1 MGVMAA
7 IQTAGAGLLT
17 ENNDGCGVRVTFY
30 PATLAFGPGGA
41 ILAGLYFDHSSE
53 AYPSLPNTLSFC
65 N

>member
-41 ILAGLYFDHSSE
+41 ILAGLYFD
-53 AYPSLPNTLSFC
+53 PQ
-65 N
+65 